1 MILMAAWENVLLL
14 AAVGLT
20 EGGKAGFVWIFFIAW
35 ISFLFINTSMA
46 EMGSM

>member
-1 MILMAAWENVLLL
+1 MILMCTWENTLLL
-14 AAVGLT
+14 AAIGLT

-35 ISFLFINTSMA
+35 TSFIFINTSMA